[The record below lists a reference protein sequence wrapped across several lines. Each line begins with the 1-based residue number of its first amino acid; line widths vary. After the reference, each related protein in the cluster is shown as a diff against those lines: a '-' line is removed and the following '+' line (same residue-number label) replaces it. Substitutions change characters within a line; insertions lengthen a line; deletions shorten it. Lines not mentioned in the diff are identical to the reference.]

1 MRIVIIIFP
10 LENKSLAAISKPAF
24 DERAKKVKESKIQRK

>member
-24 DERAKKVKESKIQRK
+24 DERAKVKESKIQRK